1 MVVKEAEGVKEQ
13 MTDSTKTTSSESSVS
28 ETVANLKGIPTKEE
42 LIALLREEVVQVTF
56 TKLDGDTRIMPCT
69 LKAEYF
75 PDPKKNAEQR
85 NEKTVSVWAVES
97 NGFRS
102 FRYDR
107 VKEVKVIDWKPNADS
122 K

>member
-1 MVVKEAEGVKEQ
+1 MTAGVGPVEKY
-13 MTDSTKTTSSESSVS
+13 
-28 ETVANLKGIPTKEE
+28 VANIKGIPPRDE
-42 LIALLREEVVQVTF
+42 LVKLLQENIVEVTF